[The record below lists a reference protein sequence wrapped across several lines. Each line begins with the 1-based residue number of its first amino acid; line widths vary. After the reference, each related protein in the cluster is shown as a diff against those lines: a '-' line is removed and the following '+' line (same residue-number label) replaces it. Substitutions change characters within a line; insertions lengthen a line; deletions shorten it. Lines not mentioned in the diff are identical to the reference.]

1 MTVEATVAA
10 TMEKPAHVPVASA
23 LLAVVEATLRDLH
36 AGRADLPPV
45 TLASVLDQYL
55 GFDSQG
61 RMELL
66 LRTERA
72 FGIDLPQ
79 DTLQRAETVADLL
92 DAVQRGTAAP
102 DLARS
107 ASALEVSLFAP
118 ARLGADW
125 L

>member
-1 MTVEATVAA
+1 MATEAMLEASMERLAQVPAA
-10 TMEKPAHVPVASA
+10 PA

-36 AGRADLPPV
+36 ADRPDLPPV

-61 RMELL
+61 CMELL

-79 DTLQRAETVADLL
+79 DALQRAETVADLL